1 MYQVYQISRI
11 SCQDTTEFSSL
22 SLKTNVCISMNQVF
36 CKILL
41 PSIQAFLAH
50 RIQNSILLQDEVL
63 KKNSISAF
71 SKLSSSPP
79 NGLPTLASIALH
91 RINDTA
97 HIQYASAI
105 ALKLE
110 RLWKRSASE
119 IAIDIIATIVA
130 NRVAMFT
137 TSTIESSNENDSQ
150 LSKGRLYQRV
160 WNELQEHSR
169 VWANPTGWIYWQLS
183 EHGLAAWLQILIE
196 QPLWLGDRSEL
207 NLSFN
212 NDNQFLRNSTNNFLF
227 KLQYS
232 HARCCSL
239 LCSAAQ
245 EQLIGLN
252 QLDSG
257 FPLLNCCIIHPSPLP
272 WLDSSGSLRLSHPA
286 ERNLIAQLLTT
297 LDELSSFLQAER
309 EGSILKLASDL
320 STSFQYFY
328 SACRIWGEVKTTNLS
343 LAQARLGLVRVTQ
356 AVLRLLLQDLLEVDA
371 PVEL

>member
-257 FPLLNCCIIHPSPLP
+257 FPWLNCCIIHPSPLP